1 MEGIYNANDE
11 FPFSNLVLLKPI
23 SISGG
28 NYFIKFRINESPLYI
43 QTPKCN
49 TKNGILKA
57 GKKYFS
63 DLMFTNEHETF
74 IQWIEKLEDYCQK
87 YIYDNRTTW
96 FDTELE
102 MHDIENSFSS
112 CFKLYKSGKYYIVR
126 CNVPTQLGMC
136 SLKIYNENEE
146 LIDHSEMNDKND
158 IITILEIQG
167 IKCSARSFQ
176 IEIEIKQMLVLRQ
189 TNLFEKCILSS
200 GNKYQQSA
208 LTEDSSSE
216 RNNELSGDNKDLGKQ
231 NHIIENQL
239 ELSSNPNI
247 GIARTQPVGTTGSVR
262 DLSGYGLSSKGKGTI
277 INTNRDTTDGFIEP
291 HHDNHSQINDSINNN
306 KNTVSNNTIPDLSSD
321 YKSRTSITSRPT
333 NARNENWSSPTVGTG
348 AGVIAIPPPIE
359 PSISLDDIART
370 QEVGTTGS
378 VRDLSGDG
386 LSSKDKEELDEDDNE
401 SDELKEIEFTLD
413 EIPENDQIQI
423 KTRNDV
429 YYKMYQDA
437 KQKAKMAKALALSS
451 YLEAQRIKNTYMLE
465 DLDDSDSDLEED
477 IFN

>member
-1 MEGIYNANDE
+1 MYCIYFILCLITSLFSNEVFVNNHWKDTYIDSRLNNITKIQNQYIMEGIYNANDE
-11 FPFSNLVLLKPI
+11 FPFSNLLLLKPTAM
-23 SISGG
+23 SGG
-28 NYFIKFRINESPLYI
+28 NYFIKFRINEMPLYI

-74 IQWIEKLEDYCQK
+74 IQWIEKLENYCQK
-87 YIYDNRTTW
+87 YIYDNRKTW

-126 CNVPTQLGMC
+126 SYVPTQLGQC

-146 LIDHSEMNDKND
+146 LIDHSEIRDTND

-200 GNKYQQSA
+200 GQNKAHIVGAAPTFAADQLSMDN
-208 LTEDSSSE
+208 TSMDDSTD
-216 RNNELSGDNKDLGKQ
+216 LSDDADLGKHPQ
-231 NHIIENQL
+231 THLSKKPLELHRQKKRLAENENAMDIKPNISVHIDPLKDDLQIDDSANTVSMEGFEEEEEDIIHSDNGSHSTTTNTIIEN
-239 ELSSNPNI
+239 LS
-247 GIARTQPVGTTGSVR
+247 
-262 DLSGYGLSSKGKGTI
+262 DLG
-277 INTNRDTTDGFIEP
+277 
-291 HHDNHSQINDSINNN
+291 
-306 KNTVSNNTIPDLSSD
+306 
-321 YKSRTSITSRPT
+321 
-333 NARNENWSSPTVGTG
+333 PTVGETN
-348 AGVIAIPPPIE
+348 A
-359 PSISLDDIART
+359 
-370 QEVGTTGS
+370 
-378 VRDLSGDG
+378 
-386 LSSKDKEELDEDDNE
+386 KEEEDYDDDESNE
-401 SDELKEIEFTLD
+401 LEEIEFTLD
-413 EIPENDQIQI
+413 EIPETDQIQI

-437 KQKAKMAKALALSS
+437 KSKAKMAKALALSS

-477 IFN
+477 TFT